1 VAPGQVLLRPRRLV
15 DNAVDFRGEVVAWL
29 HAVSGDHVVVRG
41 LDNVVMLARYLHRA
55 CVALWNTSA
64 VEYGVSHG
72 LLPSLL
78 PFRFASAS
86 SPLDR
91 I

>member
-1 VAPGQVLLRPRRLV
+1 V
-15 DNAVDFRGEVVAWL
+15 
-29 HAVSGDHVVVRG
+29 
-41 LDNVVMLARYLHRA
+41 DNVVMLARDLHRA